1 MPDPVK
7 LACLLGLP
15 GPPELAPNLATFTTL
30 PESVLA
36 TFAEVLEP
44 NLAPVIDDRAE
55 TRVKRY
61 CRLHEIEPDTIGP
74 SVRACRFLFTNA
86 VKSGAGRD
94 GFTAD
99 VRAMLPEAQAEAT
112 LARLLPIFDVAFPQ
126 LVKAAVLRSVAEHG
140 KVVQAV
146 HWRIETIRSSDHGLK
161 LDVPVATLTF
171 QYQEGPNA
179 GQASFQLLP
188 DQAAEL
194 RRALAMLIE

>member
-1 MPDPVK
+1 MSPPVK

-15 GPPELAPNLATFTTL
+15 APPELAPNLATLTTL
-30 PESVLA
+30 SEPVLA
-36 TFAEVLEP
+36 TFGEVLEP
-44 NLAPVIDDRAE
+44 NLAPVIDDRVE

-61 CRLHEIEPDTIGP
+61 CRLHEIEPDQIGP

-94 GFTAD
+94 GFSAD
-99 VRAMLPEAQAEAT
+99 VRALLPEAQAEAA
-112 LARLLPIFDVAFPQ
+112 LARLLPLFDQAFPQ

-146 HWRIETIRSSDHGLK
+146 HWRIEVIKSSDHGLK
-161 LDVPVATLTF
+161 LDVPIATLTL

-188 DQAAEL
+188 EQAAEL
-194 RRALAMLIE
+194 KRALAMLVD